1 MATHTF
7 CDGVQRRDFLKVG
20 AVSGFGLGMGLPQF
34 LAKAKEGDLNP
45 TAKGKAAIFVRLA
58 GGPTHMDTFD
68 LKPDAP
74 DSHRGEF
81 KEIKT
86 NVPGVRFCEHLPKLA
101 KVADK
106 FAILRGV
113 SHTLAAHALGT
124 QYLMTGNRPLPS
136 LRYPSYGAV
145 VSKEMEN
152 PKELPAFVAVPSQGN
167 YPTGYLGVEYG
178 PFETGGDPGK
188 AKKGFKVR
196 DFSLPAGLS
205 RERFDRRRGVRD
217 VVDQRIRELEASP
230 ELLDTMDAFHA
241 RAYSLLTSTEAQ
253 KAFSFDGETDET
265 FELYGSEVTGDI
277 KGPDNRLHPKGLAER
292 LIIARR
298 LVEAGVRFVTLEYGS
313 WDCHQDVK
321 KACDDQMRPFDYAIT
336 GLVTDLDRRGLL
348 DSTLVWVTTEFG
360 RTPKVNKDSGRDHWA
375 RVYSMLLAGGGFK
388 PGLIHGAS
396 DSTGGEPARD
406 AVTLENLMATIYYQ
420 MGIDANKELVAFGTR
435 PIEIVKD
442 AKIARSLLG

>member
-34 LAKAKEGDLNP
+34 LAKASEGQLNP
-45 TAKGKAAIFVRLA
+45 KAKGKAAIFVRLA

-74 DSHRGEF
+74 DTHRGEF

-145 VSKEMEN
+145 VSKEMESS
-152 PKELPAFVAVPSQGN
+152 KELPSFVAVPKQGN

-178 PFETGGDPGK
+178 PFETGATPSAGQPMQVRGLALRGITLDDVDRRNNMVAKYDK
-188 AKKGFKVR
+188 AFGSFAKNDKILAGMDEFSSKAYQMMRSTKAREAFDLTKESAGINSLFDEQSFSQSCLLATRLVESGVKFVTLNLGGWDTHR
-196 DFSLPAGLS
+196 DNWNSLKNRNLPALDAGLS
-205 RERFDRRRGVRD
+205 GLFRALDEKGM
-217 VVDQRIRELEASP
+217 LES
-230 ELLDTMDAFHA
+230 
-241 RAYSLLTSTEAQ
+241 TSV
-253 KAFSFDGETDET
+253 F
-265 FELYGSEVTGDI
+265 VTG
-277 KGPDNRLHPKGLAER
+277 
-292 LIIARR
+292 
-298 LVEAGVRFVTLEYGS
+298 
-313 WDCHQDVK
+313 
-321 KACDDQMRPFDYAIT
+321 
-336 GLVTDLDRRGLL
+336 
-348 DSTLVWVTTEFG
+348 EFG
-360 RTPKVNKDSGRDHWA
+360 RTPKINQRVGRDHYPRA
-375 RVYSMLLAGGGFK
+375 MFCLMAGGGMK
-388 PGLIHGAS
+388 GGQVIGAS
-396 DSTGGEPARD
+396 DAKGEGPKDR
-406 AVTLENLMATIYYQ
+406 TISPDDVAASF
-420 MGIDANKELVAFGTR
+420 MHSLGIDHTKEYHTPTGR
-435 PIEIVKD
+435 PVMIVRHGNV
-442 AKIARSLLG
+442 IPELFS

>member
-34 LAKAKEGDLNP
+34 LAKASEGQLNP
-45 TAKGKAAIFVRLA
+45 KAKGKAAIFVRLA

-74 DSHRGEF
+74 DTHRGEF

-145 VSKEMEN
+145 VSKEMESS
-152 PKELPAFVAVPSQGN
+152 KELPSFVAVPKQGN

-178 PFETGGDPGK
+178 PFETGSTPTAGQPMQVRGLALRGITLDDVDRRNNMVAKYDK
-188 AKKGFKVR
+188 AFGSFAKNDKILAGMDEFSSKAYQMMRSTKAREAFDLTKESARINSLFDEQSFSQSCLLATRLVESGVKFVTLNLGGWDTHR
-196 DFSLPAGLS
+196 DNWNSLKNRNLPALDAGLS
-205 RERFDRRRGVRD
+205 GLFRALDEKGM
-217 VVDQRIRELEASP
+217 LES
-230 ELLDTMDAFHA
+230 
-241 RAYSLLTSTEAQ
+241 TSV
-253 KAFSFDGETDET
+253 F
-265 FELYGSEVTGDI
+265 VTG
-277 KGPDNRLHPKGLAER
+277 
-292 LIIARR
+292 
-298 LVEAGVRFVTLEYGS
+298 
-313 WDCHQDVK
+313 
-321 KACDDQMRPFDYAIT
+321 
-336 GLVTDLDRRGLL
+336 
-348 DSTLVWVTTEFG
+348 EFG
-360 RTPKVNKDSGRDHWA
+360 RTPKINQRVGRDHYPRA
-375 RVYSMLLAGGGFK
+375 MFCLMAGGGMK
-388 PGLIHGAS
+388 GGQVIGAS
-396 DSTGGEPARD
+396 DAKGEGPKDR
-406 AVTLENLMATIYYQ
+406 TISPDDVAASF
-420 MGIDANKELVAFGTR
+420 MHSLGIDHTKEYHTPTGR
-435 PIEIVKD
+435 PVMIVRHGNL
-442 AKIARSLLG
+442 IPELFS